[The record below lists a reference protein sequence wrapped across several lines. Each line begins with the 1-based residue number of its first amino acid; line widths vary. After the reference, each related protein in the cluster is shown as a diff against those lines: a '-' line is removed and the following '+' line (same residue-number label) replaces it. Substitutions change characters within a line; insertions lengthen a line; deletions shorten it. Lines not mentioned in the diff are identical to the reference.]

1 MTQTPAPAVWTAT
14 MIEQVDEPDTEARR
28 MFLRGLTI
36 VGLAGI
42 ALIHLVG
49 LPDTWRESTAL
60 GALFLVLVIASIAV
74 GVAFVHVDVTLL
86 WQFSAL
92 VALWPIAGYML
103 TRSADVPFDHDDVGN
118 WLEPAVLVA
127 VFIEVSVFALCVYA
141 LLTTKP
147 RSARR

>member
-1 MTQTPAPAVWTAT
+1 MTQTPAPAVWTANV
-14 MIEQVDEPDTEARR
+14 IEHVGEPEADVRR

-49 LPDTWRESTAL
+49 LPDTWRESTGL
-60 GALFLVLVIASIAV
+60 GVLFLMLVVAAIAV
-74 GVAFVHVDVTLL
+74 GVAFVHADVTAL
-86 WQFSAL
+86 WQLSAL
-92 VALWPIAGYML
+92 VALGPIAGYVL

-127 VFIEVSVFALCVYA
+127 TFIEVSVFALCIYA
-141 LLTTKP
+141 LLTTTA
-147 RSARR
+147 RFARR